1 MTVWIVF
8 FIVGAYALGSV
19 SSAILICRALSYPDP
34 RTEGS
39 NNPGATNVLR
49 VANKS
54 AAAAVL
60 VFDILK
66 GAVPTY
72 LAYLAGLPEFAIG
85 LVALSACLG
94 HMYPLFFQFKGGK
107 AVATALGAMLPM
119 GWDLALGLLGTWI
132 VVFKFSKYSSLAAIV
147 TVTLAP
153 IYTYLLKPEFTIA
166 VSMLSVLIVLKHRAN
181 VLRLIAGTESD
192 IKKRKD

>member
-1 MTVWIVF
+1 MTVWIVLF
-8 FIVGAYALGSV
+8 MVGAYVLGSV
-19 SSAILICRALSYPDP
+19 SSAILICRAFSYPDP
-34 RTEGS
+34 RTQGS

-49 VANKS
+49 VANKA

-66 GAVPTY
+66 GAIPTY
-72 LAYLAGLPEFAIG
+72 LAYLANLPEFAIG

-94 HMYPLFFQFKGGK
+94 HMYPVFFQFKGGK

-119 GWDLALGLLGTWI
+119 GWYLALGLLSTWI
-132 VVFKFSKYSSLAAIV
+132 LVFKLSKYSSLAAIV

-153 IYTYLLKPEFTIA
+153 IYTYFLKPEFTLA
-166 VSMLSVLIVLKHRAN
+166 VSMLSVLVILRHRGN
-181 VLRLIAGTESD
+181 VMRLIAGTEAE
-192 IKKRKD
+192 IKRRR

>member
-1 MTVWIVF
+1 MTVWIVLF
-8 FIVGAYALGSV
+8 MVGAYVLGSV
-19 SSAILICRALSYPDP
+19 SSAILICRAFSYPDP
-34 RTEGS
+34 RTQGS

-49 VANKS
+49 VANKA

-66 GAVPTY
+66 GAIPTY
-72 LAYLAGLPEFAIG
+72 LAYLANLPEFAIG

-94 HMYPLFFQFKGGK
+94 HMYPVFFQFKGGK

-119 GWDLALGLLGTWI
+119 GWYLALGLISTWI
-132 VVFKFSKYSSLAAIV
+132 IVFKLSKYSSLAAIV

-153 IYTYLLKPEFTIA
+153 IYTYFLKPEFTLA
-166 VSMLSVLIVLKHRAN
+166 VSMLSVLVILRHRGN
-181 VLRLIAGTESD
+181 VMRLIAGTEAE
-192 IKKRKD
+192 IKRRR

>member
-1 MTVWIVF
+1 MTVWIVLF
-8 FIVGAYALGSV
+8 MVGAYVLGSV
-19 SSAILICRALSYPDP
+19 SSAILICRAFSYPDP
-34 RTEGS
+34 RTQGS

-49 VANKS
+49 VANKA

-66 GAVPTY
+66 GAIPTY
-72 LAYLAGLPEFAIG
+72 LAYLANLPEFAIG

-94 HMYPLFFQFKGGK
+94 HMYPVFFQFKGGK

-119 GWDLALGLLGTWI
+119 GWYLALGLLSTWI
-132 VVFKFSKYSSLAAIV
+132 LVFRLSKYSSLAAIV

-153 IYTYLLKPEFTIA
+153 IYTYFLKPEFTLA
-166 VSMLSVLIVLKHRAN
+166 VSMLSVLVILRHRGN
-181 VLRLIAGTESD
+181 VMRLIAGTEAE
-192 IKKRKD
+192 IKRRR